1 MACLADEAG
10 TPVHPAGTSHVHPW
24 TTTSPCTLPYTV
36 TMKRQLVM
44 AATPRFSMV
53 TWGLGIV
60 LLALVATVA
69 LAVPPVERRAVELT
83 FLKSKPGQ
91 REQLKTFIIRNWFAM
106 DRIAKEQGLLS
117 AFTVMDTGTDEGAW
131 NVLVSVTYM
140 NDKGYDGIVDAFERI
155 RRAHAPV
162 RIDGKELRDLGAIVD
177 SKRLFEYPASTTP

>member
-1 MACLADEAG
+1 
-10 TPVHPAGTSHVHPW
+10 
-24 TTTSPCTLPYTV
+24 
-36 TMKRQLVM
+36 M

-69 LAVPPVERRAVELT
+69 LAAPPVERRAVELT

-117 AFTVMDTGTDEGAW
+117 TFTVMDTGTDEGA
-131 NVLVSVTYM
+131 
-140 NDKGYDGIVDAFERI
+140 
-155 RRAHAPV
+155 
-162 RIDGKELRDLGAIVD
+162 
-177 SKRLFEYPASTTP
+177 